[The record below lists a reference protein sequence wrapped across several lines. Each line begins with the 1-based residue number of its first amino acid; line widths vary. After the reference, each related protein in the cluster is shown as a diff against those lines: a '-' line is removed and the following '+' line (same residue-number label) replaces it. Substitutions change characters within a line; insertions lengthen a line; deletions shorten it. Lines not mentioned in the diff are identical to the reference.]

1 MTNRHLMMGLVLAVL
16 TGCATASSA
25 PAPATHEATNKQL
38 AVAFTEEVYN
48 QRRLERIPAYVAED
62 FVDRSH
68 AVPEGAKGPDFV
80 RQQAEASLKA
90 FPDLKFDIQHVV
102 ADEDLVAVHWKASG
116 TDAQVK
122 DAAGQPRPVTIHGHS
137 LFRVR
142 EGKIVESWDIS
153 DQLPLLLQRGYK
165 VVPPSP

>member
-1 MTNRHLMMGLVLAVL
+1 MTNRFLLGLVLAVL
-16 TGCATASSA
+16 TGCATTSSA
-25 PAPATHEATNKQL
+25 PAATAHEATNKQL

-48 QRRLERIPAYVAED
+48 QRLLERIPHYVAED
-62 FVDRSH
+62 FIDRSQG
-68 AVPEGAKGPDFV
+68 VPENAKGPAFV
-80 RQQAEASLKA
+80 RQQVEASLKA
-90 FPDLKFDIQHVV
+90 FPDLKFAIQHVV

-116 TDAQVK
+116 TDAKVK
-122 DAAGQPRPVTIHGHS
+122 DAAGQPRPVTLHGHS

-165 VVPPSP
+165 VVPPAP

>member
-1 MTNRHLMMGLVLAVL
+1 MTNRFLMGLALAVL

-25 PAPATHEATNKQL
+25 TKPSPEALNKQL

-48 QRRLERIPAYVAED
+48 QRLLERIPQYVAED
-62 FVDRSH
+62 FIDRSH
-68 AVPEGAKGPDFV
+68 GAPENARGPAFV

-90 FPDLKFDIQHVV
+90 LPDLKFDIQHVL
-102 ADEDLVAVHWKASG
+102 ADEDLVLVHWKASG
-116 TDAQVK
+116 TDAKVK
-122 DAAGQPRPVTIHGHS
+122 DAAGQPSPVTLYGHS

-142 EGKIVESWDIS
+142 DGKIVESWDVS

-165 VVPPSP
+165 IVPPSP